1 MAHETHNTT
10 DTSGGGLS
18 RKLMKIVGIKRDK
31 TAEENQTEAR
41 NDEIQNTTETSAGG
55 ISRKLKKVLGIKRDK
70 TAEENQTE
78 AGNDGALR
86 KVYVTQPVS
95 RRRSNI
101 SVITK
106 NRAAGKSIDDASLN
120 KHSSKDESTNLD
132 VKDTPES
139 SEEQSREPEEGLLV
153 KAERAFLGLGYYVG
167 EGAIAGCKKVAELT
181 K

>member
-1 MAHETHNTT
+1 MVQETQNTT
-10 DTSGGGLS
+10 ETSGGGVS
-18 RKLMKIVGIKRDK
+18 RKLKKVVGIKRDK

-41 NDEIQNTTETSAGG
+41 ND
-55 ISRKLKKVLGIKRDK
+55 
-70 TAEENQTE
+70 
-78 AGNDGALR
+78 GAVR

-106 NRAAGKSIDDASLN
+106 NRAAGKSVDDARLN
-120 KHSSKDESTNLD
+120 KYSSKDESTDLD
-132 VKDTPES
+132 VEDAPEN

-153 KAERAFLGLGYYVG
+153 QAEKAFLGLGYYVG